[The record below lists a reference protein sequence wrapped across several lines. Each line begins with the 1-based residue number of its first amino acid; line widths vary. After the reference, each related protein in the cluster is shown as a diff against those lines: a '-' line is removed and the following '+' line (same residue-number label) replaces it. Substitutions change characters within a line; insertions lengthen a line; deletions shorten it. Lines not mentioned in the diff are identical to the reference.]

1 MHKWEQ
7 RDNKRDKKKVKSF
20 PYLKEKT
27 QKDKDKPDKNQIKQA
42 RRDKEAIWDSLETEG
57 DDE

>member
-7 RDNKRDKKKVKSF
+7 RDNKRDKKKGKSF
-20 PYLKEKT
+20 PYLKET
-27 QKDKDKPDKNQIKQA
+27 AQKDKDKPNKNQIKQA

>member
-7 RDNKRDKKKVKSF
+7 RDNKRDKKRGKSF
-20 PYLKEKT
+20 TYLKEALH
-27 QKDKDKPDKNQIKQA
+27 KDTDKPNKSEIKQA
-42 RRDKEAIWDSLETEG
+42 RRDKEAVWDSLETEG

>member
-1 MHKWEQ
+1 MNKWKQ

-42 RRDKEAIWDSLETEG
+42 RRDIVAIWDYLETEG

>member
-1 MHKWEQ
+1 MNKWNQ

-20 PYLKEKT
+20 PYLKDKS
-27 QKDKDKPDKNQIKQA
+27 QKDKDNPNKREIKQA
-42 RRDKEAIWDSLETEG
+42 RRDKEAVWDNLETEG